1 MRRLCGSPILFACVL
16 TVSLSLAS
24 LPLSAQTAASG
35 TLAGVV
41 NDPSGAVIPGA
52 TIVVINK
59 GSGTKY
65 DTTSTSSGRYVFTAL
80 PPGTYDVTVN
90 APGFSQVKIPGQV
103 IKVGTQTNLNV
114 PMKLGNVSQTVEVQ
128 TTGTELETMNATVG
142 NTVTGI
148 AIESLPSLGRDV
160 STFATLQPG
169 ISPDGSVAGTVV
181 DNSSFQ
187 LDGGNNTNDMDGSMT
202 VYTPAFAGDPTGGV
216 GAGYQP
222 SGVMPT
228 PADSVEEF
236 KVNTANQTA
245 DFNSSS
251 GMQVQVVTKR
261 GTNSFHGTAYEYYFD
276 NNFNANTWFNNN
288 TGTPNPSYHR
298 SRFGVAAGGP
308 ILPNFLGGK
317 TYLFGNFEGYRFPN
331 SETYERVVPSQN
343 MRNGI
348 LTFNG
353 VQYNI
358 ANFDPRGIGLNP
370 VIQQLWSTLP
380 AANNLNCNFS
390 SRCDG
395 TNIQSFKGNMALPE
409 KSNFLATRLDHDFGS
424 KWHLMST
431 YRYFKDTRAAANQ
444 VDIGGFFG
452 DKPGV
457 PTSLANRPQQPWY
470 LALGMTTN
478 ITSALTNDFHYS
490 YLRNYWSWST
500 MEDTPQ
506 ALPGFSNL
514 GGAVEPFG
522 ESATSALVPYNL
534 NTQSVRTRFWD
545 GQDHMFRDDVSWLH
559 GNHLLRFGG
568 VYQHNY
574 DYHQRSDNGGGINY
588 QPVYQMNSVTGQ
600 SIANIPN
607 PGLSGS
613 ALTNWDRDYSAMLGI
628 VTIAQTAY
636 TRSGTDLALNPPLTH
651 AFDQSTIPFYN
662 LYFTDSWHMKPSLT
676 LTYGLGWTLELPP
689 TEKYGKQIIVVDQN
703 NKPLDTMAYL
713 NARKNAAL
721 QGQVYNPTIGFT
733 ELPNVA
739 GHPKYPYDP
748 YKKEFSP
755 RVALAWS
762 PHTSGDGMFGK
773 LMGTNDTVIRGGYGR
788 IYGRLNGVD
797 LVLVPLLGT
806 GLIQAVQCVDPTIAG
821 TCPGDGGATPT
832 TAFRIGVDG
841 NTAPLGAPPSQK
853 LAQPDFPGI
862 NDIAAGAGEGLDPH
876 FRPNVTDTF
885 TFSIERQLGR
895 KASLE
900 LGYIGRRI
908 RHEYQ
913 PININ
918 AVPYMM
924 TKGGQTFAKAYAAM
938 EVALGCDKGVA
949 NCGAA
954 VPSGTAAATAYF
966 NSLPQQPFFEA
977 AMNPAYCAGYS
988 SCTAAVVAN
997 ELGNFTTQ
1005 SVWSLYSD
1013 LDNGAFNFPR
1023 SMLNTPILNAPCVP
1037 GSTDPCGINGQMTSG
1052 VGMNASVGYGNYNGG
1067 YVTFKTNGWH
1077 GLTTQ
1082 QNFTWSKSL
1091 GTGAT
1096 VQATSEYTAD
1106 DPFNLGLMY
1115 GLQPWDRKFVYN
1127 LFVVWDEP
1135 FFRNQSGALGRLI
1148 GGWRVS
1154 PVFAAGSG
1162 EPMAIYPTNSGGGYY
1177 GGQGFGEGDSSNFF
1191 SNDQGVPIGNPGSGG
1206 SLHYT
1211 HNPDGTTTLNY
1222 FANPAQAYAAFRDPI
1237 LGLDT
1242 FRDGG
1247 LGQIRG
1253 FPYWNLDLAL
1263 AKRVRITERTSLEL
1277 NAIFTNVLNHFQ
1289 PADPSGY
1296 YSPTTNVDLTVAPST
1311 FGQVGDQINKP
1322 RQMEFGVR
1330 LNW

>member
-1 MRRLCGSPILFACVL
+1 
-16 TVSLSLAS
+16 
-24 LPLSAQTAASG
+24 
-35 TLAGVV
+35 LAGVI
-41 NDPSGAVIPGA
+41 NDPSGAVIAGA
-52 TIVVINK
+52 TVVVVDTAT
-59 GSGTKY
+59 GTTFN
-65 DTTSTSSGRYVFTAL
+65 TTSTSSGRYIFTDL
-80 PPGTYDVTVN
+80 PPGTYDVSVD
-90 APGFSQVKIPGQV
+90 ASGFAKARISRQV
-103 IKVGTQTNLNV
+103 IKVGTQTNLNI
-114 PMKLGNVSQTVEVQ
+114 PMRVGNVSQTIEVQ
-128 TTGTELETMNATVG
+128 TTGTELQTMNATVG

-148 AIESLPSLGRDV
+148 ALSSLPSLGRDV

-169 ISPDGSVAGTVV
+169 VSPDGSVAGTVV

-216 GAGYQP
+216 GLGYQP

-261 GTNSFHGTAYEYYFD
+261 GTNNFHGTAYEYYFD

-308 ILPNFLGGK
+308 VLPNFLGGK
-317 TYLFGNFEGYRFPN
+317 TYLFGNFEGYRFPD
-331 SETYERVVPSQN
+331 SQTYERIVPSAN
-343 MRNGI
+343 MRQGI
-348 LTFNG
+348 LTFGG

-358 ANFDPRGIGLNP
+358 ANYDPLGIGLNP
-370 VIQQLWSTLP
+370 TIQKLWSTLP
-380 AANNLNCNFS
+380 AANNLNCTLS

-395 TNIQSFKGNMALPE
+395 ANIQSFKGNMSLPQ
-409 KSNFLATRLDHDFGS
+409 KSNFLVTRLDHDFGS
-424 KWHLMST
+424 KWHFMST
-431 YRYFKDTRAAANQ
+431 YRYYKLTRAATSQ

-452 DKPGV
+452 DKAGV
-457 PTSLANRPQQPWY
+457 PTSLASRPQQPWY
-470 LALGMTTN
+470 LVTGMTTN
-478 ITSALTNDFHYS
+478 ISSNVTNDFHYS
-490 YLRNYWSWST
+490 YLRNFWSWAT
-500 MEDTPQ
+500 REDTPQ
-506 ALPGFSNL
+506 YSDL

-522 ESATSALVPYNL
+522 ESAISALVPYNL
-534 NTQSVRTRFWD
+534 NTQNVRTRFWD

-559 GNHLLRFGG
+559 GNHLFRFGG
-568 VYQHNY
+568 TYQHNY
-574 DYHQRSDNGGGINY
+574 NYHQRSDNGGGINY
-588 QPVYQMNSVTGQ
+588 QPVYQLNSVTG
-600 SIANIPN
+600 SRISGIPV
-607 PGLSGS
+607 PAGFTGS
-613 ALTNWDRDYSAMLGI
+613 VNDWNRDYAAMLGMI
-628 VTIAQTAY
+628 TIAQTAY
-636 TRSGTDLALNPPLTH
+636 TRSGSDLALNPPNTH

-662 LYFTDSWHMKPSLT
+662 LYFSDSWHMKPSLT

-689 TEKYGKQIIVVDQN
+689 TERNGKQVIVVDQN

-713 NARKNAAL
+713 KARENAAL
-721 QGQVYNPTIGFT
+721 QGEVYNPPVGFT
-733 ELPNVA
+733 LLPNVA

-748 YKKEFSP
+748 YYKEFSP
-755 RVALAWS
+755 RVALAWN
-762 PHTSGDGMFGK
+762 PHTGGDGMFGK
-773 LMGTNDTVIRGGYGR
+773 LLGGNDTVIRGGYGR

-797 LVLVPLLGT
+797 LVLVPLLGK
-806 GLIQAVQCVDPTIAG
+806 GLIQAVQCIDPTTSGSCAG
-821 TCPGDGGATPT
+821 DLGATPT
-832 TAFRIGVDG
+832 TAFRIGVNG
-841 NTAPLGAPPSQK
+841 NTAPLGPPPSTN
-853 LAQPDFPGI
+853 LVQPNFPGI

-885 TFSIERQLGR
+885 TFSIERLLGP

-924 TKGGQTFAKAYAAM
+924 TKGGQTFAKAYAGL

-954 VPSGTAAATAYF
+954 VPSGAAAQTAYF
-966 NSLPQQPFFEA
+966 NSLPKQAFFENA
-977 AMNPAYCAGYS
+977 INPAYCAGYA

-1013 LDNGAFNFPR
+1013 LDNGAFNFAR
-1023 SMLNTPILNAPCVP
+1023 SMLNTPINNAPCVA
-1037 GSTDPCGINGQMTSG
+1037 GSTAPCGINGQMNSG
-1052 VGMNASVGYGNYNGG
+1052 VGMNASIGYGNYNGG
-1067 YVTFKTNGWH
+1067 YVTLKTNGWH

-1091 GTGAT
+1091 GTGAV
-1096 VQATSEYTAD
+1096 VQASSEYTTN
-1106 DPFNLGLMY
+1106 DPFNLSLMY
-1115 GLQPWDRKFVYN
+1115 GVQPWDRKFVYN

-1135 FFRNQSGALGRLI
+1135 FFKNQSGFLGRLA
-1148 GGWRVS
+1148 GGWRIS

-1162 EPMAIYPTNSGGGYY
+1162 EPMPIYPTNSGGGYY

-1191 SNDQGVPIGNPGSGG
+1191 SNDEGVPIGNPGSGG

-1211 HNPDGTTTLNY
+1211 KNSDGTSSINY
-1222 FANPAQAYAAFRDPI
+1222 FANPTRAYAAFRDPI

-1247 LGQIRG
+1247 LGQLRG
-1253 FPYWNLDLAL
+1253 FPYWNLDMAL
-1263 AKRVRITERTSLEL
+1263 AKRIRITESTSLEL
-1277 NAIFTNVLNHFQ
+1277 DAIFTNVLNHFQ
-1289 PADPSGY
+1289 PADPNGY
-1296 YSPTTNVDLTVAPST
+1296 FSTTGNLDLTDSGG
-1311 FGQVGDQINKP
+1311 FGSVGDQINTP
-1322 RQMEFGVR
+1322 RQMEFGIR
-1330 LNW
+1330 FNW